1 MFVSAWKY
9 NKNIGSYLCQCEVQF
24 QLNNGIC
31 NYRSSTSKIFKL
43 FKMPI
48 RKEDVTKQDVYCS
61 GPLLEAVQMAHIFG
75 TSKRFVDKK
84 MKFSIADVLSN
95 FYNLKKNYGG
105 RSPAH
110 EALRMFIEENFE
122 DSHELEMWLPPDWHP
137 NPQILSSIKDQRFQ
151 LWAGELNEV
160 WKTLGRRM
168 SDDVKLNPQAFS
180 SIPLPNSFIVPAGK
194 IKEMP
199 YWDSFFIILGL
210 LSCDMPITAKDMIK
224 NMLYLI
230 ENFGYVLHSSR
241 IYYEGRSH
249 PPMLPIIMDLYFRNT
264 FDFDFIKESI
274 EIIEK
279 ELIHWKKNKTVIVN
293 YEGMEYEM
301 YYYNNISEGPRPEAF
316 RDDMS
321 SGTLANSREELQDHF
336 TCIKAASESGWA
348 FSTRWFVVH
357 GFNHGSRSNT
367 RTPDII
373 PVDLNAIMH
382 RNFCLLQKWYKRMG
396 DQHKSKEYW
405 VKAEELCSAINT
417 VLWNERINIWKDYD
431 FRNQKL
437 RNYFYLSNFMPLF
450 TRSYKHRPNEMT
462 QMILNYLNKYNM
474 DRYDGGLPASTEY
487 SGELWDF
494 PNALPPLQYFLIT
507 GLDLIGTATAS
518 ELAFHFADKFI
529 NACYKGYYEHGTMF
543 GAYDC
548 LMPGRF
554 GIGLEDIEYGCEIG
568 EGYGWTN
575 GVILSLLR
583 RFGNDLRVIDEKAG
597 TEMTNS
603 S

>member
-1 MFVSAWKY
+1 M
-9 NKNIGSYLCQCEVQF
+9 
-24 QLNNGIC
+24 IC
-31 NYRSSTSKIFKL
+31 LRERW
-43 FKMPI
+43 PI
-48 RKEDVTKQDVYCS
+48 REKNYKITS
-61 GPLLEAVQMAHIFG
+61 HA
-75 TSKRFVDKK
+75 SKR
-84 MKFSIADVLSN
+84 
-95 FYNLKKNYGG
+95 
-105 RSPAH
+105 
-110 EALRMFIEENFE
+110 
-122 DSHELEMWLPPDWHP
+122 HP
-137 NPQILSSIKDQRFQ
+137 NL
-151 LWAGELNEV
+151 AG
-160 WKTLGRRM
+160 
-168 SDDVKLNPQAFS
+168 PF
-180 SIPLPNSFIVPAGK
+180 LP
-194 IKEMP
+194 
-199 YWDSFFIILGL
+199 D
-210 LSCDMPITAKDMIK
+210 
-224 NMLYLI
+224 
-230 ENFGYVLHSSR
+230 
-241 IYYEGRSH
+241 
-249 PPMLPIIMDLYFRNT
+249 
-264 FDFDFIKESI
+264 
-274 EIIEK
+274 
-279 ELIHWKKNKTVIVN
+279 
-293 YEGMEYEM
+293 
-301 YYYNNISEGPRPEAF
+301 
-316 RDDMS
+316 
-321 SGTLANSREELQDHF
+321 
-336 TCIKAASESGWA
+336 
-348 FSTRWFVVH
+348 
-357 GFNHGSRSNT
+357 GSRSNT